1 MYSQRVVGSGIGRP
15 SARNPSRT
23 IELFRQHTEKQ
34 EEEKAERQK
43 APPRNK
49 EREEHATNERIRQAQ
64 KKVEMAKREL
74 MAVGIWGYRRA

>member
-1 MYSQRVVGSGIGRP
+1 MS
-15 SARNPSRT
+15 SRT

-49 EREEHATNERIRQAQ
+49 EREEHAANEYARLKKRSRWRSASLWLSEYGDIEELRQL
-64 KKVEMAKREL
+64 VETIKSHL
-74 MAVGIWGYRRA
+74 DS